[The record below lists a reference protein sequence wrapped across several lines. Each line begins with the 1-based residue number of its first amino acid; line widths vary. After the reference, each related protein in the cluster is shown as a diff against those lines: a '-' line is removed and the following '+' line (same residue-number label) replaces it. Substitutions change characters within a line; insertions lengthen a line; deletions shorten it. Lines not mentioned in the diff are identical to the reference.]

1 MIRLKEKKILLIVI
15 LFILGL
21 TSCEQDASDVKWGI
35 TKIYMPQASVFNG
48 GLNNNY
54 PVPLNNNVAT
64 KNYEIDSVTNTL
76 KIVLGV
82 YRSGLQALEAYSV
95 KVGVNNDSTSSVVSQ
110 TLKGVELPADTYT
123 LPSEV
128 SVANGERQA
137 IFYLS
142 VDLNKLK
149 TKYPA
154 YATRKLCLVVG
165 ISDPT
170 KYELNAALSKTNVII
185 NAAAFMPV
193 PVILK
198 DGIFDAGS
206 EQNWLLTS
214 LDGTI
219 PALTDAAK
227 VANGVL
233 TMNYGTTAVTRSIA
247 VYHPISLEN
256 GVNYKFSAQATW
268 SGATSA
274 EIFFV
279 LSTVKPITGQNYVKT
294 NNYFTGLDA
303 WMPTPNFSTSGTGT
317 FPQAGKW
324 ENGINRSSG
333 EFKANFTDGY
343 VIILATTWGGNIGN
357 VVIDNIKIE
366 EQ

>member
-1 MIRLKEKKILLIVI
+1 MKRLKENKVLLIALLVLI
-15 LFILGL
+15 GFS
-21 TSCEQDASDVKWGI
+21 SCSEDATDKQWGI
-35 TKIYMPQASVFNG
+35 TKIYMPQASVLNG
-48 GLNNNY
+48 GLTNNY

-64 KNYEIDSVTNTL
+64 KNYELDTVTNTL

-82 YRSGLQALEAYSV
+82 YRSGLQTLEAYSV
-95 KVGVNNDSTSSVVSQ
+95 KVAVHPDSTSSVVSQ

-123 LPSEV
+123 LPTEA
-128 SVANGERQA
+128 SVANGERQS
-137 IFYLS
+137 IFYLT
-142 VDLNKLK
+142 VDLNKLM
-149 TKYPA
+149 TKYPG
-154 YATRKLCLVVG
+154 YAAKKLCLVVG

-170 KYELNAALSKTNVII
+170 KYELNPALSRTNVII
-185 NAAAFMPV
+185 NASAFMPV
-193 PVILK
+193 PAILQ
-198 DGIFDAGS
+198 DGSFDTGS

-357 VVIDNIKIE
+357 VVIDNINIE
-366 EQ
+366 AL